1 MKQLS
6 QRKKDL
12 IKWALYALILF
23 FAFILQTTPRFLEL
37 FGVKP
42 VLILPV
48 MLFIAMFEGEWAG
61 GVFGVVGGL
70 FWDTAADR
78 LLGFNAILM
87 LIICVIT
94 GLLVMYLIRANIWN
108 SLLVVLSAS
117 LLQGVIDYFFYY
129 LIWDY
134 DFSYLVL
141 LKRILPTTLYTT
153 LISPLFFFLIRKIS
167 HAFSEVERV

>member
-12 IKWALYALILF
+12 IKWALYTLILF

-42 VLILPV
+42 VLVLPV

-78 LLGFNAILM
+78 LLGFNAVLM
-87 LIICVIT
+87 LVICVIT

-108 SLLVVLSAS
+108 SLLTVLSAS
-117 LLQGVIDYFFYY
+117 LLQGLIDYFFYY

-134 DFSYLVL
+134 DFSHIVL
-141 LKRILPTTLYTT
+141 LKQILPTTFYTT

-167 HAFSEVERV
+167 HSFSEVERV

>member
-23 FAFILQTTPRFLEL
+23 LAFILQTTPYFLEI

-42 VLILPV
+42 ILLLPV

-70 FWDTAADR
+70 LWDTAADR
-78 LLGFNAILM
+78 LLGFHAILM
-87 LIICVIT
+87 LIICVVA
-94 GLLVMYLIRANIWN
+94 GLLVMYLIRANLWN
-108 SLLVVLSAS
+108 ALIIILSAS
-117 LLQGVIDYFFYY
+117 LLQGLVDYFFYY

-134 DFSYLVL
+134 DFSYLIL
-141 LKRILPTTLYTT
+141 LKQTLPTVAYTT
-153 LISPLFFFLIRKIS
+153 IISPLFFWLIRRIS
-167 HAFSEVERV
+167 HTFSEVERV

>member
-12 IKWALYALILF
+12 IKWTLYALILF
-23 FAFILQTTPRFLEL
+23 LAFILQTTPGFLEL

-48 MLFIAMFEGEWAG
+48 ILSIAMFEGEWAG
-61 GVFGVVGGL
+61 GVYGVVGGL

-87 LIICVIT
+87 LIACVIT
-94 GLLVMYLIRANIWN
+94 GLLVMYLIRAKIWN
-108 SLLVVLSAS
+108 SLLIVLSAA
-117 LLQGVIDYFFYY
+117 LLQGLIDYFFYY

-134 DFSYLVL
+134 DFSYLIL
-141 LKRILPTTLYTT
+141 LKRVLPTAVYTT
-153 LISPLFFFLIRKIS
+153 VISPLFFYLIRKIS
-167 HAFSEVERV
+167 YSLSEVERV